1 MELNQQFG
9 QSQQGVTMV
18 LPGTEA
24 PKCSIKMDDFVVNA
38 DGINGFFWFNVEKN
52 AQAYINPVFWPVD
65 DKSPI
70 PVTVTIPKGYY
81 HPQDQSIRFVHW
93 GPYDILYPKYSLTID
108 GYNYGQPHW
117 KPLKKTPKI
126 HKTDIDVRC
135 KMVAFHS
142 EREEVR
148 YFDELPFPEDQLLQ
162 NRHLV
167 CDYCFFGG
175 PDKNEPKPNN

>member
-1 MELNQQFG
+1 MRNPQ
-9 QSQQGVTMV
+9 
-18 LPGTEA
+18 LPGDPCKIFIEHNTEELQKLSGFKVYCRVYKPWGDWA
-24 PKCSIKMDDFVVNA
+24 EDLYNADFVLEIK
-38 DGINGFFWFNVEKN
+38 DTLDRTRK
-52 AQAYINPVFWPVD
+52 
-65 DKSPI
+65 
-70 PVTVTIPKGYY
+70 
-81 HPQDQSIRFVHW
+81 FVHW
-93 GPYDILYPKYSLTID
+93 GPYDIRYPKYSLTID
-108 GYNYGQPHW
+108 GNNYGQPHW

-142 EREEVR
+142 QQEEVR

-175 PDKNEPKPNN
+175 PDKDKPTPNN